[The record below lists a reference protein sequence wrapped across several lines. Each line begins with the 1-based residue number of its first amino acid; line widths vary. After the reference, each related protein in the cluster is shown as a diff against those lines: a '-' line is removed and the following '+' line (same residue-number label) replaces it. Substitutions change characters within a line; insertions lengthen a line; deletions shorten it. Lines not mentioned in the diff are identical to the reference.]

1 MTWRLDLEEPAP
13 VRRQRTGFDA
23 LLHPAEGWLT
33 YCLLLLALLAVV
45 WSVEA
50 AQWIER
56 MPALSWGMVLAI
68 ILGLGVG
75 KMRLPA
81 PLALALGLSLGI
93 VGVVWQTTAVTQGNG
108 LGERLVDLRDR
119 MIIWWD
125 VVNSQDISRDPV
137 PFSLLMVSLTWL
149 VGLLSTFF
157 VARWRN
163 AWGGVVPGGAAILA
177 NLSYIP
183 GRLHV
188 FYVLFLFA
196 ALLLIMRLHRLRQE
210 REWER
215 QEVVYQRTG
224 DLGFA
229 FHASILGALLLA
241 AAWLVPAGEP
251 TARLNDVWITMTEP
265 WHDFERQFER
275 MFAALV
281 PTKAVQLHT
290 FDRSFA
296 FRGGLDL
303 KRVQSGG
310 GGPLSSAP
318 VMVVFTDAPRYWRG
332 RSYDLYGSQG
342 WESSEEVG
350 QLLQASPEPLT
361 ADDYRFRERRE
372 QTIEVSS
379 PTQTLFAAGQPISAT
394 VDSTAVLAKPA
405 SYAIELRGGPLPA
418 EWPGAVRALGSEL
431 RQAVAGTPR
440 LLTRE
445 AITGLLPPDLEL
457 GEITREGTRLRA
469 LQVTRREPVPP
480 DVLALRVKD
489 RLQRGTRYSVASW
502 VVRAPRDAL
511 QQSGTNYPG
520 WVLDRYLQ
528 LPAALPARV
537 GDLARQVVS
546 GAGNAYDAVV
556 AIETHLRQYPFSL
569 EIGAP
574 PPGRDA
580 TDYFLF
586 DVRQGYSD
594 YFASSLVVM
603 ARSLGIPARL
613 ATGYIGGDWDE
624 ARQAYLVHERQGHAW
639 PEVFFPGHG
648 WMEFEPTPSLPLIDR
663 PLSEELLA
671 QLGGGSGGGDD
682 EMEGLFDGDGDN
694 GSVTFGAVISD
705 LPWGSYLGIIVL
717 VGGVAAAGWFVGR
730 FFWFRGLT
738 GLELPQQI
746 YVQVRRLAS
755 LSPVGS
761 PRPQDTPAEYGTR
774 IVHAFPGEGPA
785 VQVITEGYGR
795 SVYGRKAGSPTEQEG
810 MARAWS
816 RLRRRLLSSIWRR
829 R

>member
-1 MTWRLDLEEPAP
+1 MTWRLDLEEAPP
-13 VRRQRTGFDA
+13 VRRQRAGVDA

-45 WSVEA
+45 SSVEA

-56 MPALSWGMVLAI
+56 MPALSWGMLLS
-68 ILGLGVG
+68 ILVGLGVG

-81 PLALALGLSLGI
+81 PLALALGLGVCF
-93 VGVVWQTTAVTQGNG
+93 VGVVWQMTAVTEGAG
-108 LGERLVDLRDR
+108 LGMRLADLRDR

-183 GRLHV
+183 GRLHI
-188 FYVLFLFA
+188 FYVVYLFA

-210 REWER
+210 RKWER

-224 DLGFA
+224 DLGFV
-229 FHASILGALLLA
+229 FNASILGALLLG

-251 TARLNDVWITMTEP
+251 TARLNDLWVTLTEP

-303 KRVQSGG
+303 KRAQSGG
-310 GGPLSSAP
+310 LGPLSSAP
-318 VMVVFTDAPRYWRG
+318 VMVVFADAPRYWRG

-342 WESSEEVG
+342 WESSEEAV
-350 QLLQASPEPLT
+350 QPLQASPELRT
-361 ADDYRFRERRE
+361 EDDYRYRERRE

-379 PTQTLFAAGQPISAT
+379 ATQTLFAAGQPISAT
-394 VDSTAVLAKPA
+394 IESTAVLAKPA

-418 EWPGAVRALGSEL
+418 EWPNAVRALGSEL
-431 RQAVAGTPR
+431 RQAIAGTPR
-440 LLTRE
+440 LLTRD

-457 GEITREGTRLRA
+457 GEITRDGTRLRA
-469 LQVTRREPVPP
+469 LQVTRRDPVPA
-480 DVLALRVKD
+480 DVLGLRSKD
-489 RLQRGTRYSVASW
+489 RLQRGTRYAVASW
-502 VVRAPRDAL
+502 VVRAPSDAL

-520 WVLDRYLQ
+520 WVMDRYLQ

-537 GDLARQVVS
+537 GDLARQVAS
-546 GAGNAYDAVV
+546 GAGNAYDAVA
-556 AIETHLRQYPFSL
+556 AIEAHLRQYPFSL
-569 EIGAP
+569 EIGPP

-580 TDYFLF
+580 ADYFLF

-594 YFASSLVVM
+594 SFASAFVVM

-639 PEVFFPGHG
+639 PEGFFPGYG

-682 EMEGLFDGDGDN
+682 EMEGLFDGDLDTDPLTFDV
-694 GSVTFGAVISD
+694 VTSA
-705 LPWGSYLGIIVL
+705 LPWGSYLGTIFV
-717 VGGVAAAGWFVGR
+717 VGGVVAGGWFVGR

-738 GLELPQQI
+738 GLELPEQI

-761 PRPQDTPAEYGTR
+761 PRAQETPAEYGTR
-774 IVHAFPGEGPA
+774 IVHAFPGEGPG
-785 VQVITEGYGR
+785 VQAITEGYGR
-795 SVYGRKAGSPTEQEG
+795 SVYGRKASSAEEQEG
-810 MARAWS
+810 IARAWS